1 MRHRGKLGLGTK
13 ITICVLVMQTVI
25 MGAMVLFVGNSIT
38 NNTKKS
44 TTNNMETVVEER
56 SRIIE
61 NYIQEMEDILTAYSR
76 AGEIQ
81 AVLKNPTDAAAQA
94 AAQAYTE
101 KFSADVHN
109 LEGIYVSEWNTH
121 VLAHTN
127 AGVVGIT
134 TREGDPLKALQD
146 AMLAADGVYN
156 TGIII
161 SPASGQQI
169 VSMYRAV
176 FDENGNPIGLVGG
189 GVFTTGL
196 IQLLDSLTMQGM
208 ENAEYCM
215 VNAANGQ
222 YIFCEDPEAVGTDV
236 QEEYLQILCST
247 YAGKTEND
255 MGFREYR
262 EDGQDNIA
270 TYYYMANRGWLFIV
284 SDDASEIFAGTT
296 SLKRIMMVFSI
307 GALVVMLII
316 SVVIIKGFLS
326 PMGAIEESIVALQNF
341 NVADNPKI
349 RKHTG
354 RGDEL
359 GSIAAAT
366 DGLIGSLQSISDTL
380 NDCSR
385 SLNEKAE
392 SMHVSSMS
400 LADGTSDNI
409 AVTEELSASMENTNT
424 IIRNVN
430 AEIESINQL
439 MIAIMK
445 GIEASV
451 GTSSEVIGSASEMK
465 QQADYAYQNGEAK
478 LEETKEA
485 IGEAIEKLK
494 NLTKINEL
502 AAEILSIAGKT
513 NLLSLN
519 ASIEAARAG
528 EAGKGF
534 AVVAGSIAE
543 LAETSKNTASSIQ
556 DICGEANN
564 SIATVN
570 GCFDSIIS
578 FIEQDVVVQFKGF
591 AEKSTDY
598 SEAVGQ
604 IKAKLDEMLDA
615 VRGLQTSVAQI
626 SDNAADVSVI
636 MGENQT
642 AIGTIIEKN
651 ETTAEIAGKTQEQSM
666 ENKEMADH
674 LGEIVGRF
682 RR

>member
-1 MRHRGKLGLGTK
+1 MNLRKMGLGTK
-13 ITICVLVMQTVI
+13 ITICVLIMQTVV
-25 MGAMVLFVGNSIT
+25 MGAMVLFVGNAIT
-38 NNTKKS
+38 GNTRNS
-44 TTNNMETVVEER
+44 TTNSMETVVEER

-61 NYIQEMEDILTAYSR
+61 NYVQEVEGSLTAYSR

-81 AVLKNPTDAAAQA
+81 AILKNPTDEAAQA

-101 KFSADVHN
+101 KFSADVAN
-109 LEGIYVSEWNTH
+109 LEGFYVSEWNTH

-127 AGVVGIT
+127 AAVVGIT

-169 VSMYRAV
+169 VSMYQAV
-176 FDENGNPIGLVGG
+176 FDEAGNPIGLVGG

-208 ENAEYCM
+208 SSAEYCM

-222 YIFCEDPEAVGTDV
+222 YIFCEDTEKVATEA
-236 QEEYLQILCST
+236 EEDYIRTLCGQ
-247 YAGKTEND
+247 YAGQSTNG
-255 MGFREYR
+255 MGYMEYKKDG
-262 EDGQDNIA
+262 EDYIA

-284 SDDASEIFAGTT
+284 SDDADEIFSTT
-296 SLKRIMMVFSI
+296 TNLKQIMMVFAV
-307 GALVVMLII
+307 GALVVMLIV
-316 SVVIIKGFLS
+316 SVIIIKGFMS

-392 SMHVSSMS
+392 SMHISSQS
-400 LADGTSDNI
+400 LADDTSDNI
-409 AVTEELSASMENTNT
+409 AVTQQLSASMENTNSL
-424 IIRNVN
+424 IRNVN
-430 AEIESINQL
+430 TEIESINHL
-439 MIAIMK
+439 MMTIMK

-465 QQADYAYQNGEAK
+465 QQADFAYQNGEAK

-485 IGEAIEKLK
+485 IGEAIDKLK
-494 NLTKINEL
+494 SLTKINEL

-534 AVVAGSIAE
+534 AVVAGSIAN
-543 LAETSKNTASSIQ
+543 LAETSKSTASSIQ
-556 DICGEANN
+556 EICGEANN
-564 SIATVN
+564 SIAIVN

-578 FIEQDVVVQFKGF
+578 FIEQDVVVQFRGF

-598 SEAVGQ
+598 SESVGQ
-604 IKAKLDEMLDA
+604 IKDKLDEMLDA
-615 VRGLQTSVAQI
+615 VRSLQMSVAQI
-626 SDNAADVSVI
+626 SDNAADVNVI
-636 MGENQT
+636 MQENQT

-651 ETTAEIAGKTQEQSM
+651 GETAAIAGKTQEQSM
-666 ENKEMADH
+666 QNKEMADH

>member
-1 MRHRGKLGLGTK
+1 MNRGKLGLGTK
-13 ITICVLVMQTVI
+13 IMICVLVMQTVV
-25 MGAMVLFVGNSIT
+25 MGAMVLFVGNAIT
-38 NNTKKS
+38 NNTRKS

-61 NYIQEMEDILTAYSR
+61 NYVQEMEDILTAYSR

-81 AVLKNPTDAAAQA
+81 AILKNPTDQAAQA
-94 AAQAYTE
+94 AAQTYTE

-146 AMLAADGVYN
+146 AMLAANGVYN

-176 FDENGNPIGLVGG
+176 LDENGNPIGLVGG

-196 IQLLDSLTMQGM
+196 VQLLDSLTMQGM

-215 VNAANGQ
+215 VNVTNGQ
-222 YIFCEDPEAVGTDV
+222 YIFCENPEAVGTEV
-236 QEEYLQILCST
+236 QAEYLQTLCST

-255 MGFREYR
+255 MGFREYQ
-262 EDGQDNIA
+262 EDGQNNIA
-270 TYYYMANRGWLFIV
+270 TFYYMADRGWLFIV
-284 SDDASEIFAGTT
+284 SDDAAEIFAGTT
-296 SLKRIMMVFSI
+296 SLKRIMMIFSVS
-307 GALVVMLII
+307 ALVVMLIV

-326 PMGAIEESIVALQNF
+326 PMRAIEESIVALQNF

-349 RKHTG
+349 RKHTK

-392 SMHVSSMS
+392 SMHVSSLS

-409 AVTEELSASMENTNT
+409 AVTEQLSASMENTNT
-424 IIRNVN
+424 LIRNVN

-439 MIAIMK
+439 MITIMH

-534 AVVAGSIAE
+534 AVVAGSIAD
-543 LAETSKNTASSIQ
+543 LAETSKSTASSIQ

-604 IKAKLDEMLDA
+604 IKDKLDEMLNA
-615 VRGLQTSVAQI
+615 VRSLQMSVAQI

-651 ETTAEIAGKTQEQSM
+651 GTTAQIAGKTQEQSV

>member
-1 MRHRGKLGLGTK
+1 MKKGKMGLGTK
-13 ITICVLVMQTVI
+13 ITICVLIMQTVV
-25 MGAMVLFVGNSIT
+25 MGAMVLFVGNAIT
-38 NNTKKS
+38 NNTKKN

-61 NYIQEMEDILTAYSR
+61 NYVQEMEDILTAYSR

-81 AVLKNPTDAAAQA
+81 AILKNPTDSAAQA

-101 KFSADVHN
+101 KFSADVEN
-109 LEGIYVSEWNTH
+109 LDGLYPSEWDTH

-127 AGVVGIT
+127 AAVVGIY
-134 TREGDPLKALQD
+134 TREGEPLKALQNS
-146 AMLAADGVYN
+146 MLAADGVY
-156 TGIII
+156 TGIVM
-161 SPASGQQI
+161 SPASGKQVI
-169 VSMYRAV
+169 SMYRPV
-176 FDENGNPIGLVGG
+176 FDESGSPMGFVGG
-189 GVFTTGL
+189 AVYTTGL
-196 IQLLDSLTMQGM
+196 VELLDSLTMQGM

-215 VNAANGQ
+215 VNAASGQ
-222 YIFCEDPEAVGTDV
+222 YIFCENDELVGMDV
-236 QEEYLQILCST
+236 QEEYLQNLCSS
-247 YAGKTEND
+247 YAGQNQND
-255 MGFREYR
+255 MGFREYK
-262 EDGQDNIA
+262 ENGQDNIA
-270 TYYYMANRGWLFIV
+270 TYYYMADRGWLFIV
-284 SDDASEIFAGTT
+284 SDDAAEIFASTT
-296 SLKRIMMVFSI
+296 SLKRIMMVFSV
-307 GALVVMLII
+307 GALVAMLII

-349 RKHTG
+349 RKHTA

-392 SMHVSSMS
+392 SMHISSLS
-400 LADGTSDNI
+400 LADDTSDNI
-409 AVTEELSASMENTNT
+409 AVTEQLSASMENTNT
-424 IIRNVN
+424 LIRSVN

-439 MIAIMK
+439 MVTIMH

-451 GTSSEVIGSASEMK
+451 GTSSQVIGSASEMK
-465 QQADYAYQNGEAK
+465 RQADFAYQNGETK
-478 LEETKEA
+478 LEETKVA

-604 IKAKLDEMLDA
+604 IKDKLDEMLEA
-615 VRGLQTSVAQI
+615 VRSLQASVAQI

-651 ETTAEIAGKTQEQSM
+651 ETTAVIAGQTQEQSM
-666 ENKEMADH
+666 QNKEMADH
-674 LGEIVGRF
+674 LEEIVGKF

>member
-1 MRHRGKLGLGTK
+1 MNRGKLGLGTK

-25 MGAMVLFVGNSIT
+25 MGAMVLFVSNSIT
-38 NNTKKS
+38 NNTRKS

-61 NYIQEMEDILTAYSR
+61 NYIQEMEGILTAYSR

-81 AVLKNPTDAAAQA
+81 AILKNPTDAAAQA

-101 KFSADVHN
+101 KFSADIHN

-176 FDENGNPIGLVGG
+176 LDENGNPIGLVGG

-215 VNAANGQ
+215 VNAASGQ
-222 YIFCEDPEAVGTDV
+222 YIFCENDELVGTDV
-236 QEEYLQILCST
+236 QEEYLQALCSS
-247 YAGKTEND
+247 YAGQSDND
-255 MGFREYR
+255 MGFREYQ

-284 SDDASEIFAGTT
+284 SDDAAEIFSGTT
-296 SLKRIMMVFSI
+296 SLKRIMLIFSI
-307 GALVVMLII
+307 SALVVMLII
-316 SVVIIKGFLS
+316 SVAIIKGFLS

-341 NVADNPKI
+341 NVADNPRI
-349 RKHTG
+349 RKHTR

-380 NDCSR
+380 NDCSN

-392 SMHVSSMS
+392 SMHVSSLS

-424 IIRNVN
+424 LIRNVN

-439 MIAIMK
+439 MMTIMR

-451 GTSSEVIGSASEMK
+451 GTSSEVIGSASDMK

-604 IKAKLDEMLDA
+604 IKDKLDEMLTA
-615 VRGLQTSVAQI
+615 VRSLQMSVAQI

>member
-1 MRHRGKLGLGTK
+1 MNRGKLGLGTK
-13 ITICVLVMQTVI
+13 ITICVLIMQTVV
-25 MGAMVLFVGNSIT
+25 MGAMVLFVGNAIT
-38 NNTKKS
+38 NNTRKS
-44 TTNNMETVVEER
+44 TTNSMETVVEER

-61 NYIQEMEDILTAYSR
+61 NYVQEVENKLTAYSR

-81 AVLKNPTDAAAQA
+81 AILKNPTDEAAQA

-101 KFSADVHN
+101 KFSADVQN
-109 LEGIYVSEWNTH
+109 LEGFYVSEWNTH

-127 AGVVGIT
+127 AAVVGIT

-161 SPASGQQI
+161 SPASGHQI
-169 VSMYRAV
+169 VSMYQAV
-176 FDENGNPIGLVGG
+176 FDEAGNPIGLVGG

-208 ENAEYCM
+208 NNAEYCM
-215 VNAANGQ
+215 VNVANSQ
-222 YIFCEDPEAVGTDV
+222 YIFCEDTEKVATEA
-236 QEEYLQILCST
+236 EEPYIKALCEQ
-247 YAGKTEND
+247 YAGQSTNGMGYTE
-255 MGFREYR
+255 YK
-262 EDGQDNIA
+262 EDGEDYIA

-284 SDDASEIFAGTT
+284 SDDSAEIFATT
-296 SLKRIMMVFSI
+296 SSLKQIMMVFAI
-307 GALVVMLII
+307 GALVVMLVV
-316 SVVIIKGFLS
+316 SVIIITGFMR

-349 RKHTG
+349 RKHTR

-359 GSIAAAT
+359 GSIATAT
-366 DGLIGSLQSISDTL
+366 DGLIGSLQAISDTL

-392 SMHVSSMS
+392 SMHMSSQS
-400 LADGTSDNI
+400 LADDTSDNI
-409 AVTEELSASMENTNT
+409 AVTEQLSASMENT
-424 IIRNVN
+424 IGLIRNVN
-430 AEIESINQL
+430 TEIESINQL
-439 MIAIMK
+439 MGTIMK

-451 GTSSEVIGSASEMK
+451 HTSSEVIGSASEMK
-465 QQADYAYQNGEAK
+465 QQADYAYQNGEVK
-478 LEETKEA
+478 LEETKKE
-485 IGEAIEKLK
+485 IGEAIDKLK
-494 NLTKINEL
+494 SLTKINEL

-534 AVVAGSIAE
+534 AVVAGSIAN

-556 DICGEANN
+556 EICGEANN
-564 SIATVN
+564 SIAIVN
-570 GCFDSIIS
+570 GCFDSVIS
-578 FIEQDVVVQFKGF
+578 FIEQDVVVQFRGF

-604 IKAKLDEMLDA
+604 IKDKLDEMLNA
-615 VRGLQTSVAQI
+615 VSSLQMSVAQI
-626 SDNAADVSVI
+626 SDNAADVNVI
-636 MGENQT
+636 MEENQT
-642 AIGTIIEKN
+642 AIGTIIDKN
-651 ETTAEIAGKTQEQSM
+651 GETAEIASKTQEQSV
-666 ENKEMADH
+666 ENKKMADH
-674 LGEIVGRF
+674 LKEIVGKF

>member
-1 MRHRGKLGLGTK
+1 MKRGKLGLGTK
-13 ITICVLVMQTVI
+13 ITICVLLMQTVV
-25 MGAMVLFVGNSIT
+25 MGAMVLFVGNAIT
-38 NNTKKS
+38 GNTRKS

-61 NYIQEMEDILTAYSR
+61 NYVQEMENVLTAYSR

-81 AVLKNPTDAAAQA
+81 AILKNPTDPAAQA

-109 LEGIYVSEWNTH
+109 LEGFYVSEWNTH

-127 AGVVGIT
+127 AAVVGIT

-196 IQLLDSLTMQGM
+196 VELLDSLTMQGM

-215 VNAANGQ
+215 VNVTNGQ
-222 YIFCEDPEAVGTDV
+222 YIFCEDSEAVGTEV
-236 QEEYLQILCST
+236 QAEYLQSLCSS
-247 YAGKTEND
+247 YAGVTENA
-255 MGFREYR
+255 MGFREYK

-270 TYYYMANRGWLFIV
+270 TYYYMADRGWLFIV
-284 SDDASEIFAGTT
+284 SDDAAEIFAGTT

-307 GALVVMLII
+307 SALVVMLIV
-316 SVVIIKGFLS
+316 SVIIIKGFLS

-341 NVADNPKI
+341 DVADNPKI

-392 SMHVSSMS
+392 SMHVSSLS

-409 AVTEELSASMENTNT
+409 AVTEQLSASMENTNT
-424 IIRNVN
+424 LIRNVN
-430 AEIESINQL
+430 AEIDSINQL
-439 MIAIMK
+439 MITIIH

-465 QQADYAYQNGEAK
+465 QQADFAYQNGEKK

-534 AVVAGSIAE
+534 AVVAGSIAD
-543 LAETSKNTASSIQ
+543 LAETSKSTASSIQ

-604 IKAKLDEMLDA
+604 IKDKLDEMLDA
-615 VRGLQTSVAQI
+615 VRSLQMSVAQI

-642 AIGTIIEKN
+642 AIGAIIEKN
-651 ETTAEIAGKTQEQSM
+651 ETTAVIAGKTQEQSM

-674 LGEIVGRF
+674 LEEIVGKF

>member
-1 MRHRGKLGLGTK
+1 MNRGKLGLGTK

-61 NYIQEMEDILTAYSR
+61 NYIQEMEGILTAYSR

-81 AVLKNPTDAAAQA
+81 DILKNPTDAAAQA

-101 KFSADVHN
+101 KFSADIHN

-176 FDENGNPIGLVGG
+176 LDENGNPIGLVGG

-215 VNAANGQ
+215 VNAKTGQ
-222 YIFCEDPEAVGTDV
+222 YIFCENDELVGTDV
-236 QEEYLQILCST
+236 QEEYLQVLCSS
-247 YAGKTEND
+247 YAGQSQND
-255 MGFREYR
+255 MGFREYQI
-262 EDGQDNIA
+262 DGQDNIA

-284 SDDASEIFAGTT
+284 SDDAAEIFAGTT
-296 SLKRIMMVFSI
+296 SLKRIMMVFSVS
-307 GALVVMLII
+307 ALAVMLII

-326 PMGAIEESIVALQNF
+326 PMRAIEESIVALQNF

-380 NDCSR
+380 NDCSN

-392 SMHVSSMS
+392 SMHVSSLS

-424 IIRNVN
+424 LIRNVN

-439 MIAIMK
+439 MMTIMR

-451 GTSSEVIGSASEMK
+451 GTSSEVIGSASDMK

-485 IGEAIEKLK
+485 IGEAIDKLK

-604 IKAKLDEMLDA
+604 IKDKLDEMLEA
-615 VRGLQTSVAQI
+615 VRSLQMSVAQI

>member
-1 MRHRGKLGLGTK
+1 MNRGKLGLGTK
-13 ITICVLVMQTVI
+13 ITICVLVMQTVV
-25 MGAMVLFVGNSIT
+25 MGAMVLFVGNAIT
-38 NNTKKS
+38 GNTRKS
-44 TTNNMETVVEER
+44 TTNSMETVVEER
-56 SRIIE
+56 SKIIE
-61 NYIQEMEDILTAYSR
+61 NYVQEMEAVLTAYSR

-81 AVLKNPTDAAAQA
+81 NILKNPTDEAAAA

-101 KFSADVHN
+101 KFSADVKN
-109 LEGIYVSEWNTH
+109 LDGLYPSEWDTH

-127 AGVVGIT
+127 SAVVGIY
-134 TREGDPLKALQD
+134 TREGDSLKSLQD
-146 AMLAADGVYN
+146 SMLAADGVY
-156 TGIII
+156 TGIVI
-161 SPASGQQI
+161 SPASGKQVI
-169 VSMYRAV
+169 SMYRAV
-176 FDENGNPIGLVGG
+176 YDESGSPMGFVGG
-189 GVFTTGL
+189 AVYTTGL
-196 IQLLDSLTMQGM
+196 IDLLDSLTMQGM
-208 ENAEYCM
+208 NNAEYCM
-215 VNAANGQ
+215 INAANGQ
-222 YIFCEDPEAVGTDV
+222 YIFCEDAEKVATETDESYI
-236 QEEYLQILCST
+236 QTLCGQFAGQNQNSMGYTEY
-247 YAGKTEND
+247 KK
-255 MGFREYR
+255 
-262 EDGQDNIA
+262 DGQDYIA

-284 SDDASEIFAGTT
+284 SDDAAEIFAGTT
-296 SLKRIMMVFSI
+296 NLKRIMMVFSI
-307 GALVVMLII
+307 GALVVMLIV
-316 SVVIIKGFLS
+316 SVLIIKGFMS

-349 RKHTG
+349 RKHTA

-359 GSIAAAT
+359 GSIAMAT

-392 SMHVSSMS
+392 SMHASSQS
-400 LADGTSDNI
+400 LADGTTDNI
-409 AVTEELSASMENTNT
+409 AVTERLSASMENTNT
-424 IIRNVN
+424 LIRNVN

-439 MIAIMK
+439 MISIMN

-465 QQADYAYQNGEAK
+465 RQADYAYQNGEEK

-494 NLTKINEL
+494 SLTKINEL

-534 AVVAGSIAE
+534 AVVAGSIAN
-543 LAETSKNTASSIQ
+543 LAETSKSTASSIQ
-556 DICGEANN
+556 EICGEANN
-564 SIATVN
+564 SIAIVN

-578 FIEQDVVVQFKGF
+578 FIEQDVVVQFRGF
-591 AEKSTDY
+591 AEKSTAY
-598 SEAVGQ
+598 SESVGQ
-604 IKAKLDEMLDA
+604 IKNKLDEMLDA
-615 VRGLQTSVAQI
+615 VRRLEMSVAQI

-651 ETTAEIAGKTQEQSM
+651 GATAAIAGQTQEQSM
-666 ENKEMADH
+666 QNKEMADH
-674 LGEIVGRF
+674 LEEIVGRF

>member
-1 MRHRGKLGLGTK
+1 MNRGKLSLGTK
-13 ITICVLVMQTVI
+13 ITICVLIMQTVV
-25 MGAMVLFVGNSIT
+25 MGAMVLFVGNAIT
-38 NNTKKS
+38 NNTRKS
-44 TTNNMETVVEER
+44 TTNSMETVVEER

-61 NYIQEMEDILTAYSR
+61 NYVQEVEGSLTAYSR

-81 AVLKNPTDAAAQA
+81 AILKNPTDEAAQA

-101 KFSADVHN
+101 KFSADVKN
-109 LEGIYVSEWNTH
+109 LEGFYVSEWNTH

-127 AGVVGIT
+127 AAVVGIT

-169 VSMYRAV
+169 VSMYQAV
-176 FDENGNPIGLVGG
+176 FDEAGNPIGLVGG

-208 ENAEYCM
+208 SSAEYCM
-215 VNAANGQ
+215 VNTGNGQ
-222 YIFCEDPEAVGTDV
+222 YIFCEDAEKVATEA
-236 QEEYLQILCST
+236 EEDYIRTLCGQ
-247 YAGKTEND
+247 YAGQSTND
-255 MGFREYR
+255 MGYVEYKQ
-262 EDGQDNIA
+262 DGVDYIA

-284 SDDASEIFAGTT
+284 SDDAAEIFAGTT
-296 SLKRIMMVFSI
+296 SLKQIMMFFSI

-316 SVVIIKGFLS
+316 SVIIIKGFMS

-341 NVADNPKI
+341 NVADNPHI
-349 RKHTG
+349 RKHTK

-359 GSIAAAT
+359 GSIATAT
-366 DGLIGSLQSISDTL
+366 DGLIGSLQAISDTL

-392 SMHVSSMS
+392 SMHMSSQS
-400 LADGTSDNI
+400 LADDTSDNI
-409 AVTEELSASMENTNT
+409 AVTQQLSASMENTNAL
-424 IIRNVN
+424 IRNVN
-430 AEIESINQL
+430 TEIESINQL
-439 MIAIMK
+439 MGTIMR

-451 GTSSEVIGSASEMK
+451 NTSSEVIGSASEMK
-465 QQADYAYQNGEAK
+465 QQADYAYQNGEVK

-485 IGEAIEKLK
+485 IGEAIDKLK
-494 NLTKINEL
+494 SLTKINEL

-534 AVVAGSIAE
+534 AVVAGSIAN

-556 DICGEANN
+556 EICGEANN
-564 SIATVN
+564 SIAIVN
-570 GCFDSIIS
+570 GCFDSVIS
-578 FIEQDVVVQFKGF
+578 FIEQDVVVQFRGF
-591 AEKSTDY
+591 AEKSTNY
-598 SEAVGQ
+598 SVSVGQ
-604 IKAKLDEMLDA
+604 IKDKLDEMLDA
-615 VRGLQTSVAQI
+615 VRSLQMSVAQI
-626 SDNAADVSVI
+626 SDNAADVNVI
-636 MGENQT
+636 MEENQT

-651 ETTAEIAGKTQEQSM
+651 GETAEIASKTQEQSI
-666 ENKEMADH
+666 ENKKMADH
-674 LGEIVGRF
+674 LEEIVGKF